1 MLSQSFRVSKNLLEP
16 CVPWHLLLDLCL
28 LGLYGPWSRK
38 VGWTK
43 RRRVAVF
50 TQFMNVKEE
59 TTCKASGKVFK
70 LPVGSA
76 VEWRAVRGH

>member
-38 VGWTK
+38 GGMDK
-43 RRRVAVF
+43 EEEAVF
-50 TQFMNVKEE
+50 TQFMTVKEE
-59 TTCKASGKVFK
+59 TTSKASGKVFK

-76 VEWRAVRGH
+76 VEWRAVREH

>member
-1 MLSQSFRVSKNLLEP
+1 M
-16 CVPWHLLLDLCL
+16 CL
-28 LGLYGPWSRK
+28 GTFFWISVFLGYTGHGPGR